1 LSGQR
6 PELEGIFRDRVT
18 ASIAAKQALLE
29 DLGPCLDVAEVLI
42 SAYRNGGALLAFGNG
57 GSAADAQHIAA
68 EFVGQFYKRRP
79 ALRAHALTVNTSSL
93 TAIGNDVAFE
103 QVFARQVEALGRSG
117 DVAIGITTSGN
128 SANVLEGL
136 RMARRLGLTTVA
148 LTGQSGGRARHE
160 SDHWVGVPATDVA
173 RIQESHIMIGHIWSE
188 LVERALFPDAA
199 PAHDSLP

>member
-1 LSGQR
+1 MSGQR

-68 EFVGQFYKRRP
+68 EFVGQFYRRRP

-93 TAIGNDVAFE
+93 TAIGNDVAFD
-103 QVFARQVEALGRSG
+103 QIFARQVEAFGRSG
-117 DVAIGITTSGN
+117 DVAIGMTTSGN

-136 RMARRLGLTTVA
+136 RMAHRLGLITVA
-148 LTGQSGGRARHE
+148 MTGRGGGHARGE
-160 SDHWVGVPATDVA
+160 SDFWVGVPATDVA
-173 RIQESHIMIGHIWSE
+173 RIQESHILIGHVWSE
-188 LVERALFPDAA
+188 LVERALFPDAP